1 MRVRVDRLGEAG
13 VAILGESLL
22 RRHRRTAQRSRR
34 HILRGTQDDDRVRR
48 RMIRVCLALLVELHE
63 LMNRRIRQSNRAD
76 SGASRHNEK
85 SRRSHDEPPKVDGE
99 RIYNQDKLLRS
110 RRW

>member
-1 MRVRVDRLGEAG
+1 MWVRVDRLGEAG
-13 VAILGESLL
+13 VAILRESLL
-22 RRHRRTAQRSRR
+22 GSHRRTAQRRR
-34 HILRGTQDDDRVRR
+34 GYILRGAQDDDRVRR
-48 RMIRVCLALLVELHE
+48 RMIRIRLALLVELHE
-63 LMNRRIRQSNRAD
+63 LMNRRIRQSNRTD
-76 SGASRHNEK
+76 SGASGHNKK

>member
-1 MRVRVDRLGEAG
+1 MARLKDIYNSEIKEAMQKKFNYKN
-13 VAILGESLL
+13 VNEIPKLEK
-22 RRHRRTAQRSRR
+22 
-34 HILRGTQDDDRVRR
+34 IVIIVRR
-48 RMIRVCLALLVELHE
+48 RMIRVCLTLLVELHE

-76 SGASRHNEK
+76 SGASGHNKK

-99 RIYNQDKLLRS
+99 RIYNQDRGLRS

>member
-13 VAILGESLL
+13 VTVLRESLL
-22 RRHRRTAQRSRR
+22 GGYRGAAQCRRW
-34 HILRGTQDDDRVRR
+34 HILGGAQDDDRVRR
-48 RMIRVCLALLVELHE
+48 RMIRVRLALLVELHE
-63 LMNRRIRQSNRAD
+63 LMNRRIRQRDRAD
-76 SGASRHNEK
+76 SGAPGHNKK

>member
-13 VAILGESLL
+13 VAALGEGLL
-22 RRHRRTAQRSRR
+22 GGHRGAAKRRRR
-34 HILRGTQDDDRVRR
+34 HILRCAQDDDRVRR
-48 RMIRVCLALLVELHE
+48 RMIRVGLALLVELHE
-63 LMNRRIRQSNRAD
+63 LVNRCIRQSDRTN
-76 SGASRHNEK
+76 SGAPGHNKK

-110 RRW
+110 RR